1 MLEKKIELFQTIF
14 SKHKLD
20 VLTKMCLR
28 PYNGI
33 QAWNNYF
40 RQTPYILN
48 SENRTT
54 VKHSMNMILKKKR
67 KNEKWLQKE
76 TFSAARRRF
85 WNQMRTGKHLFSK
98 KYLNNNKRKES
109 FKGTICQ
116 KCTNIFSFVNFS
128 TKMIIFYQNW

>member
-20 VLTKMCLR
+20 VLTKMCLK

-54 VKHSMNMILKKKR
+54 FHEYDFEKKR

-116 KCTNIFSFVNFS
+116 KCTNISLLVKFIS
-128 TKMIIFYQNW
+128 KMIIFFYQN